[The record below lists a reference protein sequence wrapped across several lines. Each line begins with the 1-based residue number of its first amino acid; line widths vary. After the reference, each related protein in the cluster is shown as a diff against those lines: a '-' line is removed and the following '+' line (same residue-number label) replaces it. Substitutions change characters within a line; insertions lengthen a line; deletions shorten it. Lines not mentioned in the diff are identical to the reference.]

1 MDLDLAG
8 RMRKLLEA
16 VPYNCNIASPEVF
29 LKELVFCHYGIGK
42 FVGVIRGNG
51 KMQGKQFSYFL
62 NGL

>member
-16 VPYNCNIASPEVF
+16 VPYNCNIASLTPEVF

-42 FVGVIRGNG
+42 FVGVIGGNG
-51 KMQGKQFSYFL
+51 KMPG
-62 NGL
+62 